1 MFYIAEIPIS
11 SQRFKRRLYDFFYCD
26 ITAFHEVQLTLL
38 FFVSNITK
46 NAEIHPPFVCNVI
59 TEQPTIEL
67 LYENH
72 KQGLLQVFDL
82 VLNTPSGVG
91 FTVEKAYR
99 IS

>member
-1 MFYIAEIPIS
+1 MI
-11 SQRFKRRLYDFFYCD
+11 FFYCD

-46 NAEIHPPFVCNVI
+46 NAEIHSPFVCNVI

-72 KQGLLQVFDL
+72 KQGLL
-82 VLNTPSGVG
+82 
-91 FTVEKAYR
+91 
-99 IS
+99 